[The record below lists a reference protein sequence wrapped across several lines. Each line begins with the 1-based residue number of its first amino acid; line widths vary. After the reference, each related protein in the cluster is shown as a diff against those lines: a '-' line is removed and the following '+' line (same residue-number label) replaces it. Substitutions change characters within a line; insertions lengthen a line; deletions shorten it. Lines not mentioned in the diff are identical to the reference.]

1 MSKDAYLIARTF
13 AFDSYGNQTATETKT
28 LIPIDDK
35 SITRDEFYR
44 AGEQKLNPEM
54 MVTTA
59 AVNYSNEELIE
70 IDGVKYAIYRKYSDD
85 KTDDIE
91 LYLRKEVGNG

>member
-1 MSKDAYLIARTF
+1 MYNDAYLITRTYTTD
-13 AFDSYGNQTATETKT
+13 AYGNQTYTETET
-28 LIPIDDK
+28 LIPIEIH

-59 AVNYSNEELIE
+59 AVNYSNQEVIK
-70 IDGVKYAIYRKYSDD
+70 IDSVKYAIYRQYKSDRS
-85 KTDDIE
+85 DDIE
-91 LYLRKEVGNG
+91 LYLRKETGNG